1 MPKEKIEVMIE
12 GGKAT
17 AAPPLGPALGPL
29 GVPIQEVVDEINR
42 KTKDLEGMKVPVTVI
57 VDTATRKFEIKVGS
71 PPVAALIK
79 KELGIEKGSSETGKV
94 RAGDLTE
101 QQVKKIASAKFASD
115 EDRYV
120 NQIKG
125 TARSMGITIGEG
137 SLSDEEMKAAE
148 EAHRKAAE
156 EAAAAEAAAA
166 AAAEGGEKPAEEV
179 KEGEEAKEGEEK
191 PAEEG
196 EKPEEKPAEKKEG
209 EPAKEEKP
217 EEKKE
222 KKKE

>member
-1 MPKEKIEVMIE
+1 MVE

-29 GVPIQEVVDEINR
+29 GVPIQNIVDEINR

-57 VDTATRKFEIKVGS
+57 VDTATKDFEIKVGS
-71 PPVAALIK
+71 PPAAALIK
-79 KELGIEKGSSETGKV
+79 KELNLEKGSSESGKV
-94 RAGDLTE
+94 RTGDLTE
-101 QQVKKIASAKFASD
+101 EQVKKIASAKFGSG

-120 NQIKG
+120 SQVKG

-137 SLSDEEMKAAE
+137 ELTEEEMKAVE
-148 EAHRKAAE
+148 ESHKKAAE

-166 AAAEGGEKPAEEV
+166 AAAEGAE
-179 KEGEEAKEGEEK
+179 EGEEAKEGEEK
-191 PAEEG
+191 PEEG
-196 EKPEEKPAEKKEG
+196 EA
-209 EPAKEEKP
+209 KP

-222 KKKE
+222 GEEAKEEKPDEKKEGEKE

>member
-1 MPKEKIEVMIE
+1 MPKEKVEVMVE

-42 KTKDLEGMKVPVTVI
+42 KTKDLEGMQVPVTVI
-57 VDTATRKFEIKVGS
+57 VDTATKDFEIKVGS
-71 PPVAALIK
+71 PPAAALIR
-79 KELGIEKGSSETGKV
+79 KELNVEKGSSETGKV

-101 QQVKKIASAKFASD
+101 EQAKKIASAKFGSD

-137 SLSDEEMKAAE
+137 KLTEEEMKAVE
-148 EAHRKAAE
+148 ESHKKAAE
-156 EAAAAEAAAA
+156 EAAAAEAAATA
-166 AAAEGGEKPAEEV
+166 ATEGEAKPAEGEA
-179 KEGEEAKEGEEK
+179 KEGEEAKEA
-191 PAEEG
+191 PAEG
-196 EKPEEKPAEKKEG
+196 
-209 EPAKEEKP
+209 EEKP
-217 EEKKE
+217 EEGKESEEKKEESKGEKKE
-222 KKKE
+222 KGKE